1 MIISGME
8 QLRCSPPLISP
19 PVRSSDNACGVTASG
34 VSALPAHH
42 RSADAQNPRSHLIL
56 DNYATHKHDQVK
68 LWLDKHPRFH
78 LHFTPTSALWLNLV
92 ERFFGLITQERIR
105 RGVFTSLDA
114 LETAI
119 REYLDNHN
127 AAPSPFVWTKSADQI
142 LAKVERARNAL
153 EAVQNAN

>member
-78 LHFTPTSALWLNLV
+78 LHFTRPRRHGSISSSASSAWSPKS
-92 ERFFGLITQERIR
+92 
-105 RGVFTSLDA
+105 RGVF
-114 LETAI
+114 
-119 REYLDNHN
+119 H
-127 AAPSPFVWTKSADQI
+127 
-142 LAKVERARNAL
+142 LA
-153 EAVQNAN
+153 